1 MLIAR
6 NLIPKA
12 TWRKDCGVVESLVP
26 REVEADFQAAV
37 VPTPFFVLATVKS
50 LVVDHVGVVVPGV
63 VPCVRM

>member
-6 NLIPKA
+6 NLIQKA

-26 REVEADFQAAV
+26 CEVESDFQAAV

-50 LVVDHVGVVVPGV
+50 LVVDHVGVVVPGELNDHV
-63 VPCVRM
+63 